1 MKRGK
6 FLTRFFGTV
15 TLVYLAIAYVPVK
28 EFIGSYLQITE
39 TGLIVDHS
47 NKVERV
53 LLSDRLTPGLWKGYL
68 NKINQV
74 SADVVGENYLEVK
87 KILTPFHQ
95 DFLRKKFERKYSD
108 WKELVSNQELTEAS
122 EIIYQKKLIKLMPR
136 YESFKSKF
144 RKFKENQNKI
154 YESS

>member
-6 FLTRFFGTV
+6 FLTRFFGIV

-28 EFIGSYLQITE
+28 DFIGSYFQITE
-39 TGLIVDHS
+39 TGLLVDQS

-53 LLSDRLTPGLWKGYL
+53 LLSDRLTPGLWKSYL

-74 SADVVGENYLEVK
+74 SSDVVGENYLEVK

-95 DFLRKKFERKYSD
+95 DFLRKK
-108 WKELVSNQELTEAS
+108 
-122 EIIYQKKLIKLMPR
+122 LI
-136 YESFKSKF
+136 
-144 RKFKENQNKI
+144 
-154 YESS
+154 